1 MDHPRSP
8 PPHAKEALAGYYREH
23 GIMPSVQTFAQLLG
37 FASTS
42 SAHYVVQKLREEGFL
57 AANEHG
63 KLTPGPQ
70 FFKAPG
76 RPAIPAALISALPA
90 GHELRVMRVDEN
102 WKGDDSVWAGDLL
115 VLAPVDQVEL
125 SNLLVLR
132 RGSTFLLANEP
143 RPGWRVEGV
152 VVGQYRSYGR
162 PATETVVNVPFYP
175 PKASIVSK
183 TVDFS

>member
-1 MDHPRSP
+1 MERPRSP
-8 PPHAKEALAGYYREH
+8 PPNAKEALAGYYREH

-76 RPAIPAALISALPA
+76 RPAIPAALVAALPA

-115 VLAPVDQVEL
+115 VLAPPERLEL
-125 SNLLVLR
+125 SDLLVLQ
-132 RGSTFLLANEP
+132 RGGTRMLANEA
-143 RPGWRVEGV
+143 RPGWRVQGV
-152 VVGQYRSYGR
+152 VVGQYRPHGS
-162 PATETVVNVPFYP
+162 AAA
-175 PKASIVSK
+175 PKVSARS
-183 TVDFS
+183 VA